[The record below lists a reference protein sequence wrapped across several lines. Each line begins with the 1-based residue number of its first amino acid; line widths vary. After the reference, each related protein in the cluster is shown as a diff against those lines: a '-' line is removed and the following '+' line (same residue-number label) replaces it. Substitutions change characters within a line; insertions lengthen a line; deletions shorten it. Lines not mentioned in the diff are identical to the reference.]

1 MSVNRL
7 WPIVFDVT
15 RLMLKVSKELS
26 RSNPDEGGRGWAT
39 GGGMSCPVFSKKRNL
54 FWKR

>member
-1 MSVNRL
+1 MNRL

-39 GGGMSCPVFSKKRNL
+39 GGGMCCPVFSKKRNL